1 MDYLGYRELYH
12 HGIKGQEWG
21 DRNGPP
27 YPLDYEAHTAEQKKL
42 NPKSTIDG
50 DAKTENSK
58 KDKNKKIAIGVGVA
72 ASVAAAAGIAWY
84 FGNKNGQKNSVSSKD
99 LEKAKKESYGKGME
113 AGKTLMKDLQHQE
126 AVERGKKAAATKKA
140 NKEKREKSGL
150 ALAKGEVPIK
160 DIPKVMDLFV
170 SGGVRK

>member
-50 DAKTENSK
+50 DAKTEDSK
-58 KDKNKKIAIGVGVA
+58 KDKSKKIAIGVGVA
-72 ASVAAAAGIAWY
+72 ASVVAAAGLAWY

-99 LEKAKKESYGKGME
+99 LEKAKQESYGKGIE

-126 AVERGKKAAATKKA
+126 AVERGKKAAAAKKA
-140 NKEKREKSGL
+140 NAENRKQRGVV
-150 ALAKGEVPIK
+150 LAKGEVKINNIPSVIK
-160 DIPKVMDLFV
+160 LLEN
-170 SGGVRK
+170 GGVHK